1 MNEWQGLK
9 SIICV
14 HSFRTIKE
22 KTTDERRYYISSLAS
37 DPEGLGRAI
46 RNHWGIENKV
56 HWILD
61 VGFLEDKLKAKA
73 GFIAENLAVVRH
85 LALNLLKNDKT
96 TKYSIANKRLKAALN
111 PDYLPQLLKGLVSS
125 KEKG

>member
-1 MNEWQGLK
+1 MNHALK
-9 SIICV
+9 SIVCV

-22 KTTDERRYYISSLAS
+22 KTTEERRYYISSLAAE
-37 DPEGLGRAI
+37 PERLGNGI
-46 RNHWGIENKV
+46 RSHWGVENKV

-61 VGFLEDKLKAKA
+61 VGFSEDKLKAKA

-85 LALNLLKNDKT
+85 LALNLLKKDTT

-111 PDYLPQLLKGLVSS
+111 PDYLPQLFKGLVNASS
-125 KEKG
+125 KE